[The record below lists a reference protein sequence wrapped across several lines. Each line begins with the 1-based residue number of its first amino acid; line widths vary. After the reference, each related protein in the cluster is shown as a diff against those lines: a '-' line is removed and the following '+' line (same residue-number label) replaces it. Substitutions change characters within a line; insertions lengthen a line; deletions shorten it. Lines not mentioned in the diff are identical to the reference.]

1 LSIDHYI
8 LRYIT
13 LKFRYILKDITM
25 ELSSVLTLD
34 MLGQPFLLEKRIELL
49 LAIKKHGSISKA
61 AKAVP
66 MSYKSAWEAVD
77 VMNTLSTQ
85 PIVEK
90 ETGGRNGG
98 GTTITRYG
106 LKLLDTYKVLKEE
119 HTHFLQRLAE
129 VTNIESGEFKTIGR
143 LALQLSARNQIQ
155 AEVLSVA
162 SENVNAKIL
171 LRLKGGQEIIS
182 VITDEAVEN
191 LHLSEGQSVTAIIK
205 SSAVVVASTAKTM
218 HVDNRLKGVVEKIDT
233 DNHNVKIV
241 VDIGKGDKIVS
252 VLPLEVFEASAFIN
266 GAEVIVG
273 IKSNDIML
281 GR

>member
-1 LSIDHYI
+1 
-8 LRYIT
+8 
-13 LKFRYILKDITM
+13 M
-25 ELSSVLTLD
+25 ELTSALTLE

-49 LAIKKHGSISKA
+49 LAIKEHGSISKA
-61 AKAVP
+61 AKAIP

-90 ETGGRNGG
+90 ETGGKNGG

-162 SENVNAKIL
+162 SENVNAKIVL
-171 LRLKGGQEIIS
+171 KLKGGQEIIS
-182 VITDEAVEN
+182 VITHEAVEN
-191 LHLSEGQSVTAIIK
+191 LHLSQGQSVTAIIK
-205 SSAVVVASTAKTM
+205 SSAVLVSSTAEIM
-218 HVDNRLKGVVEKIDT
+218 HVDNRLKGVIEKIDT
-233 DNHNVKIV
+233 DSHNVKV
-241 VDIGKGDKIVS
+241 VIDIGKGDKIVS
-252 VLPLEVFEASAFIN
+252 VLPLEVFEISKFTR

>member
-1 LSIDHYI
+1 
-8 LRYIT
+8 
-13 LKFRYILKDITM
+13 M
-25 ELSSVLTLD
+25 ELSSALTLD

-182 VITDEAVEN
+182 VITNEAVEN
-191 LHLSEGQSVTAIIK
+191 LHLSQGQSVTAIIK
-205 SSAVVVASTAKTM
+205 SSVVIVSPTAKTM
-218 HVDNRLKGVVEKIDT
+218 QVDNRLKGVIAKIDT
-233 DNHNVKIV
+233 DSHNAKIV
-241 VDIGKGDKIVS
+241 VDVGKGDTIVS
-252 VLPLEVFEASAFIN
+252 VLALDVFETFNFIS
-266 GAEVIVG
+266 GDTVMVG
-273 IKSNDIML
+273 VQSNDIML